1 MRQPLLDRSE
11 KVTVFWRT
19 LLSFRILQNIHDR
32 IHRTKFTTMV
42 LTPDNSGISRLVGDN
57 SPENITLA
65 AGQLASFPGG
75 LWMLGGNDT
84 VRGSSD
90 AERIFGNDGKDSLL
104 GGAGSDSIYG
114 GKEDDDVLG
123 ENGEDFLT
131 GDRNSDFLDGGA
143 GNDLLRGGQGIDL
156 LVGGEGN
163 DTFIGDRDVDIYK
176 GGGGSDVF
184 VFRVDQAGIRVIG
197 TEVADAVIV
206 DFDKSS
212 DSIGISVEFTSS
224 NISFEQVSYSLND
237 PRLLLLDPAAIAG
250 GTSLLA
256 KGGISRQSLD
266 PDGNGRVEAT
276 NIRFGFTNALLGTVC
291 NVTPA
296 DLNGR
301 LINANSLL

>member
-1 MRQPLLDRSE
+1 
-11 KVTVFWRT
+11 
-19 LLSFRILQNIHDR
+19 
-32 IHRTKFTTMV
+32 MV

-65 AGQLASFPGG
+65 PGQLASFPEG
-75 LWMLGGNDT
+75 LWMVGGNDT

-114 GKEDDDVLG
+114 GKDDDDVLG
-123 ENGEDFLT
+123 ETGEDFLT
-131 GDRNSDFLDGGA
+131 GDKNSDFLDGGA
-143 GNDLLRGGQGIDL
+143 GKDLLRGGQGIDF
-156 LVGGEGN
+156 LVGGDGN
-163 DTFIGDRDVDIYK
+163 DTLIGDRDVDIYK
-176 GGGGSDVF
+176 GGGGSDLF
-184 VFRVDQAGIRVIG
+184 VFRVDQAGIRLAGI
-197 TEVADAVIV
+197 EVPDAVIV

-212 DSIGISVEFTSS
+212 DSIAVSWESTTR
-224 NISFEQVSYSLND
+224 NISLEQVSYSLND
-237 PRLLLLDPAAIAG
+237 PRLLLLNPTTIAG

-256 KGGISRQSLD
+256 KGGLSPQSLD

-276 NIRFGFTNALLGTVC
+276 HIRFGVAKALLGTVL

-301 LINANSLL
+301 FIDATSYI

>member
-1 MRQPLLDRSE
+1 
-11 KVTVFWRT
+11 
-19 LLSFRILQNIHDR
+19 
-32 IHRTKFTTMV
+32 MV

-65 AGQLASFPGG
+65 PGQLASFPGG

-90 AERIFGNDGKDSLL
+90 TERIFGNDGKDSLL

-123 ENGEDFLT
+123 ETGEDVLT

-156 LVGGEGN
+156 LVGGDGN
-163 DTFIGDRDVDIYK
+163 DILIGDRDVDIYK
-176 GGGGSDVF
+176 GDGGSDVF
-184 VFRVDQAGIRVIG
+184 VFRVDQAGIRVFG
-197 TEVADAVIV
+197 VEVPDAVIV

-237 PRLLLLDPAAIAG
+237 PRLLLLDPATIAG

-256 KGGISRQSLD
+256 KGGISPQSLD

-276 NIRFGFTNALLGTVC
+276 NIRFGFANALLGTVL

-301 LINANSLL
+301 FISANSLV

>member
-1 MRQPLLDRSE
+1 
-11 KVTVFWRT
+11 
-19 LLSFRILQNIHDR
+19 
-32 IHRTKFTTMV
+32 MV

-65 AGQLASFPGG
+65 PGQLANFPGG

-104 GGAGSDSIYG
+104 GGVGNDSIYA
-114 GKEDDDVLG
+114 GKDDDDVLG
-123 ENGEDFLT
+123 ETSDDFLT

-143 GNDLLRGGQGIDL
+143 GNDLLRGGQGVDL
-156 LVGGEGN
+156 LVGVDGN
-163 DTFIGDRDVDIYK
+163 DTLIGDRDVDIYQ
-176 GGGGSDVF
+176 GGAGSDVF
-184 VFRVDQAGIRVIG
+184 VLRVDQAGSRLVGI
-197 TEVADAVIV
+197 EVPDAVIV

-212 DSIGISVEFTSS
+212 DSIGISVAFTSS
-224 NISFEQVSYSLND
+224 NISLEEVSYSLND
-237 PRLLLLDPAAIAG
+237 PRLLLLDPGTIAG

-276 NIRFGFTNALLGTVC
+276 NIRFGFTNALLGTVL

-296 DLNGR
+296 DLNSS
-301 LINANSLL
+301 LINASSLL

>member
-1 MRQPLLDRSE
+1 
-11 KVTVFWRT
+11 
-19 LLSFRILQNIHDR
+19 
-32 IHRTKFTTMV
+32 
-42 LTPDNSGISRLVGDN
+42 
-57 SPENITLA
+57 
-65 AGQLASFPGG
+65 
-75 LWMLGGNDT
+75 MLGGNDT

-114 GKEDDDVLG
+114 GKDDDDVFG
-123 ENGEDFLT
+123 ETGDDVLT

-143 GNDLLRGGQGIDL
+143 GNDLLRGGRGIDF

-163 DTFIGDRDVDIYK
+163 DTLIGDLDVDIYK
-176 GGGGSDVF
+176 GGEGSDLF
-184 VFRVDQAGIRVIG
+184 VLRVDQAGMKEAGI
-197 TEVADAVIV
+197 EVPDAVIV

-224 NISFEQVSYSLND
+224 TISFEPVSYSLND
-237 PRLLLLDPAAIAG
+237 PRLLLINPATITG

-256 KGGISRQSLD
+256 KGGISPQSLD

-276 NIRFGFTNALLGTVC
+276 NIRFGVTKALLCTAL

-296 DLNGR
+296 ELNGR
-301 LINANSLL
+301 FISANSLV

>member
-1 MRQPLLDRSE
+1 VRQRLLDRSE

-19 LLSFRILQNIHDR
+19 LLSFRILQNIHDH

-65 AGQLASFPGG
+65 PGQLASFPGG

-123 ENGEDFLT
+123 ETGEDFLT

-156 LVGGEGN
+156 LVGGDGN
-163 DTFIGDRDVDIYK
+163 DTLIGDRDVDIYK

-184 VFRVDQAGIRVIG
+184 VF
-197 TEVADAVIV
+197 E
-206 DFDKSS
+206 
-212 DSIGISVEFTSS
+212 SIKRESE
-224 NISFEQVSYSLND
+224 
-237 PRLLLLDPAAIAG
+237 
-250 GTSLLA
+250 
-256 KGGISRQSLD
+256 
-266 PDGNGRVEAT
+266 
-276 NIRFGFTNALLGTVC
+276 
-291 NVTPA
+291 
-296 DLNGR
+296 
-301 LINANSLL
+301 

>member
-1 MRQPLLDRSE
+1 
-11 KVTVFWRT
+11 
-19 LLSFRILQNIHDR
+19 
-32 IHRTKFTTMV
+32 MV
-42 LTPDNSGISRLVGDN
+42 
-57 SPENITLA
+57 
-65 AGQLASFPGG
+65 
-75 LWMLGGNDT
+75 GGNDT

-114 GKEDDDVLG
+114 GKDDDDVLG
-123 ENGEDFLT
+123 EAGDDVLT
-131 GDRNSDFLDGGA
+131 GDRGSDFCDGGA
-143 GNDLLRGGQGIDL
+143 GNDLVRGGQGVDL

-163 DTFIGDRDVDIYK
+163 DTLIGDRDVDIYK

-184 VFRVDQAGIRVIG
+184 VCRVDQAGIREFG
-197 TEVADAVIV
+197 FEVPDAVIV
-206 DFDKSS
+206 DFDKSR
-212 DSIGISVEFTSS
+212 DSIGISVQFTSS

-237 PRLLLLDPAAIAG
+237 PRLLLINPSTIAG

-256 KGGISRQSLD
+256 KGGISPQSLD

-276 NIRFGFTNALLGTVC
+276 NIRFGFANALLGTVL

-301 LINANSLL
+301 FISANSLV